1 MWKQFIGKLSWKSMK
16 SSSGGGGGGSPP
28 AKPPPLSLRENGA
41 AGKPNV
47 SPPSAAGGAGA
58 EVRSREDAFVQKV
71 NICCVVFDFSDRGK
85 DSPEKERKRQML
97 MSLVDCIGAAEE
109 PLTEVMISACVRMFA
124 VNLFRVFP
132 PKVRSGTAAS
142 ETEED
147 EPFFDPS
154 WYHLQVVYEFLL
166 RFVTSPFV
174 DPKVAR
180 KYVDSTF
187 VSRLLDLFDSDDP
200 RERDCLKTI
209 LHRIYG
215 KFMGNRPFIRKA
227 VSNIFYRFVF
237 EADHHNGIAELLEV
251 FGSVISGFAKP
262 LKEEHKLFLW
272 KALIP
277 LHKPK
282 TVGVYLPQLTYCIT
296 QFIEKEP
303 KLAGTVIRGLLKYWP
318 VTNSQKEM
326 MFLGELEEVLELTD
340 MAEFQKCIVPLFRRI
355 ANCLNSSH
363 FQVAERALFLW
374 NNEHLFD
381 MISQNRQVI
390 LPLIYP
396 ALERNTRWHWNQ
408 SVLNVT
414 MNVRKMFLDMDEKLL
429 LACQSNFQEEEEK
442 RAATAERRRLMWE
455 QLERN
460 AAHGYQ
466 PVIADASFPA
476 PHSLGRL
483 VAPTVT

>member
-1 MWKQFIGKLSWKSMK
+1 VVSFPPDLAAMWKQFIGKLSWKSIK
-16 SSSGGGGGGSPP
+16 SSSGGGGSPP
-28 AKPPPLSLRENGA
+28 AKTPPSPSPRKNGA
-41 AGKPNV
+41 AGKPNA
-47 SPPSAAGGAGA
+47 SPPPPAGVAGA
-58 EVRSREDAFVQKV
+58 EVRSREDAFIQKV
-71 NICCVVFDFSDRGK
+71 NICCVVYNFSDRDK
-85 DSPEKERKRQML
+85 DSPEKEKKRQVL
-97 MSLVDCIGAAEE
+97 MSLVDYLGAAEE
-109 PLTEVMISACVRMFA
+109 PLTEVMIAACVRMFS

-132 PKVRSGTAAS
+132 PKVRSSTTAS

-147 EPFFDPS
+147 EPFFDPC

-180 KYVDSTF
+180 KYVDSSF

-237 EADHHNGIAELLEV
+237 ETDHHNGIAELLEV

-282 TVGVYLPQLTYCIT
+282 SVGVYLQQLTYCIT

-318 VTNSQKEM
+318 VTNSQKEL
-326 MFLGELEEVLELTD
+326 MFLGELEEVLELID
-340 MAEFQKCIVPLFRRI
+340 MAEFQKCTVPLFQRI
-355 ANCLNSSH
+355 AHCLSSSH
-363 FQVAERALFLW
+363 FQV
-374 NNEHLFD
+374 
-381 MISQNRQVI
+381 
-390 LPLIYP
+390 
-396 ALERNTRWHWNQ
+396 
-408 SVLNVT
+408 
-414 MNVRKMFLDMDEKLL
+414 
-429 LACQSNFQEEEEK
+429 
-442 RAATAERRRLMWE
+442 
-455 QLERN
+455 
-460 AAHGYQ
+460 
-466 PVIADASFPA
+466 SFF
-476 PHSLGRL
+476 
-483 VAPTVT
+483 

>member
-1 MWKQFIGKLSWKSMK
+1 VVSFPPDLAAMWKQFIGKLSWKSIK
-16 SSSGGGGGGSPP
+16 SSSGGGGSPP
-28 AKPPPLSLRENGA
+28 AKTPPSPSPRKNGA
-41 AGKPNV
+41 AGKPNA
-47 SPPSAAGGAGA
+47 SPPPPAGGAGA
-58 EVRSREDAFVQKV
+58 EVRSREDAFIQKV
-71 NICCVVFDFSDRGK
+71 NICCVVYNFSDRDK
-85 DSPEKERKRQML
+85 DSPEKEKKRQVL
-97 MSLVDCIGAAEE
+97 MSLVDYLGAAEE
-109 PLTEVMISACVRMFA
+109 PLTEVMIAACVRMFS

-132 PKVRSGTAAS
+132 PKVRSSTTAS

-147 EPFFDPS
+147 EPFFDPC
-154 WYHLQVVYEFLL
+154 WYHLQVVNEFLL

-180 KYVDSTF
+180 KYVDSSF

-237 EADHHNGIAELLEV
+237 ETDHHNGIAELLEV

-282 TVGVYLPQLTYCIT
+282 SVGVYLQQLTYCIT

-318 VTNSQKEM
+318 VTNSQKEL
-326 MFLGELEEVLELTD
+326 MFLGELEEVLELID
-340 MAEFQKCIVPLFRRI
+340 MAEFQKCTVPLFRRI
-355 ANCLNSSH
+355 AHCLSSSH
-363 FQVAERALFLW
+363 FQV
-374 NNEHLFD
+374 
-381 MISQNRQVI
+381 
-390 LPLIYP
+390 
-396 ALERNTRWHWNQ
+396 
-408 SVLNVT
+408 
-414 MNVRKMFLDMDEKLL
+414 
-429 LACQSNFQEEEEK
+429 
-442 RAATAERRRLMWE
+442 
-455 QLERN
+455 
-460 AAHGYQ
+460 
-466 PVIADASFPA
+466 SFF
-476 PHSLGRL
+476 
-483 VAPTVT
+483 

>member
-1 MWKQFIGKLSWKSMK
+1 MWCLLHPDLAAMWKQFMGKLSWKSMK
-16 SSSGGGGGGSPP
+16 SSSGGSGGGGSPP
-28 AKPPPLSLRENGA
+28 AKLPPPPSPRENGA

-47 SPPSAAGGAGA
+47 SPPPPTGGAGA
-58 EVRSREDAFVQKV
+58 EVRSREDAFIQKV
-71 NICCVVFDFSDRGK
+71 NICCVVYDFSDRGK
-85 DSPEKERKRQML
+85 DSPEKERKRQVL

-109 PLTEVMISACVRMFA
+109 PLTEVMIAACVRMFA

-132 PKVRSGTAAS
+132 PKVRSGSTAS

-180 KYVDSTF
+180 KYVDSSF

-227 VSNIFYRFVF
+227 
-237 EADHHNGIAELLEV
+237 
-251 FGSVISGFAKP
+251 
-262 LKEEHKLFLW
+262 
-272 KALIP
+272 
-277 LHKPK
+277 
-282 TVGVYLPQLTYCIT
+282 LTYCIT

-326 MFLGELEEVLELTD
+326 MFLGELEEVLELID
-340 MAEFQKCIVPLFRRI
+340 MAEFQKCMVPLFRRI

-429 LACQSNFQEEEEK
+429 LSCQNNFQEEEEK
-442 RAATAERRRLMWE
+442 RAATEERRRLMWE
-455 QLERN
+455 QLERS
-460 AAHGYQ
+460 AARGYQ
-466 PVIADASFPA
+466 PVIADTSFPS
-476 PHSLGRL
+476 PPSSVRL